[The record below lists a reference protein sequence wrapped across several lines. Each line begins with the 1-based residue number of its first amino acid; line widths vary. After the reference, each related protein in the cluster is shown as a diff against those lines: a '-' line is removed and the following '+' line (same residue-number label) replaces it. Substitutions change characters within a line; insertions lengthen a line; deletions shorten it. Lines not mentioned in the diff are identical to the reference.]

1 MAEIIPKETG
11 LQALNIIIQLHS
23 EKILEKKRVV
33 NLQRRSFGSS
43 FSFSSS
49 SSLSSFFAQTQSS
62 RLQRRHCWVLITLLS
77 LAFQSIRGAEG
88 EADGLDHGGGGSGFA
103 SGGANQ
109 SGTNESSSTGDGV
122 REFFSKWTRH

>member
-1 MAEIIPKETG
+1 MAEIIPKETT

-23 EKILEKKRVV
+23 EKILEKKRV
-33 NLQRRSFGSS
+33 
-43 FSFSSS
+43 
-49 SSLSSFFAQTQSS
+49 TQSS

-77 LAFQSIRGAEG
+77 LAFQSVRGAEG
-88 EADGLDHGGGGSGFA
+88 EADSLAHGGGGSGFA

-122 REFFSKWTRH
+122 REFFSRWTRH